1 MSNGSNTNQVRKSIL
16 TVVIFLSVVGAAY
29 LFKQDLTDLQK
40 IPYVLQLPKS
50 AGAAESKAQN
60 QPQIAR
66 SVLTSPMGQMGWHE
80 NDPNA
85 LAKQVEGFFQ
95 KAQVQSAD
103 DVVAIISPHAGYA
116 YSGQTAAFG
125 VKAAKAKYKRVIVI
139 GPSHQVPML
148 DVLSVLGDATHYK
161 TPLGEIPLDT
171 EFINKLLQSPLFKD
185 IPQAYRTEHSV
196 FMQLPLLQYRLSDF
210 KLVPIVAGQCSPQ
223 TVQKAASI
231 LKSLVDSNT
240 LVVAS
245 SDFVHYGPNYDYVPF
260 DQNIPEGLKK
270 LDMGAYDYIS
280 KLDSTGFSQYCDKT
294 GATICGRV
302 PIAILLSMLPSGTRP
317 ELLKYTTSGELTN
330 DFTNSVSYLS
340 VVFHGNWQ
348 KQNTVE
354 PAKTDTAALIQED
367 HKKLLL
373 LARRTIEFYLQKGI
387 VPTPEELGVPVSE
400 AMKIRRAAFV
410 TLNKN
415 SDLRGCI
422 GEIFPSQPLYKSVIA
437 NAINAAVND
446 WRFTPVTKD
455 ELSSIKIEISAL
467 TVPQSIESYNQI
479 RIGTDGVVLS
489 KGGQMALFLPQ
500 VATEQRWTLEEMLT
514 HLSLKAGLPENAWKS
529 GASFQVF
536 QAEVFGEEK

>member
-1 MSNGSNTNQVRKSIL
+1 MFYNYRNNLNRAFVL
-16 TVVIFLSVVGAAY
+16 VTVLLFVGNLY
-29 LFKQDLTDLQK
+29 
-40 IPYVLQLPKS
+40 
-50 AGAAESKAQN
+50 SKE
-60 QPQIAR
+60 
-66 SVLTSPMGQMGWHE
+66 VLTSPMGQMGWHA

-95 KAQVQSAD
+95 KADVRPSD
-103 DVVAIISPHAGYA
+103 DIIAIISPHAGYA

-125 VKAAKAKYKRVIVI
+125 VKAAKAKYKRIIVI

-148 DVLSVLGDATHYK
+148 DVLSVPGAATHYQ
-161 TPLGEIPLDT
+161 TPLGEMPLDT

-196 FMQLPLLQYRLSDF
+196 FIQLPLLRYHFADF
-210 KLVPIVAGQCSPQ
+210 KLVPIVAGQCSEQ
-223 TVQKAASI
+223 TIQKAAFV
-231 LKSLVDSNT
+231 LKTLVDGNT

-245 SDFVHYGPNYDYVPF
+245 SDFTHYGPNYDYVPF

-280 KLDSTGFSQYCDKT
+280 KLDSAGFSQYCDKT

-302 PIAILLSMLPSGTRP
+302 PIAILLSMLPATAKS
-317 ELLKYTTSGELTN
+317 ELLKYATSGELTG

-340 VVFHGNWQ
+340 VAFHGDWQ
-348 KQNTVE
+348 KQAKAE
-354 PAKTDTAALIQED
+354 PAKTDTALTQED
-367 HKKLLL
+367 HKKLLM
-373 LARRTIEFYLQKGI
+373 LARRTIEFYLQKGS
-387 VPTPEELGVPVSE
+387 VPTPEELVVPVSE
-400 AMKIRRAAFV
+400 AMRIRRAAFV

-422 GEIFPSQPLYKSVIA
+422 GEIFPRQSLYKSVIV

-446 WRFTPVTKD
+446 GRFAPVTKD

-467 TVPQSIESYNQI
+467 TVPQPIISYNLIQL
-479 RIGTDGVVLS
+479 GTDGIILKKDGYS
-489 KGGQMALFLPQ
+489 ALFLPQ
-500 VATEQRWTLEEMLT
+500 VAPEQKWTLEETLT
-514 HLSLKAGLPENAWKS
+514 HLSVKAGLPPDGWKK
-529 GASFQVF
+529 GASFEVF

>member
-1 MSNGSNTNQVRKSIL
+1 MSDSSNTNQVRNFVW
-16 TVVIFLSVVGAAY
+16 TFVISLFFIGIAY
-29 LFKQDLTDLQK
+29 LIGPELLDIHT
-40 IPYVLQLPKS
+40 YVLQVPQS
-50 AGAAESKAQN
+50 AKAAESEAQK
-60 QPQIAR
+60 QPQIVR

-95 KAQVQSAD
+95 KAQVQPAD
-103 DVVAIISPHAGYA
+103 DTIALISPHAGYA
-116 YSGQTAAFG
+116 YAGQTAAFG

-139 GPSHQVPML
+139 GPSHHVPML
-148 DVLSVLGDATHYK
+148 DVLSVPGDVTHYK

-196 FMQLPLLQYRLSDF
+196 FMQLPLLQYRLGDF

-223 TVQKAASI
+223 AVQKVASI

-240 LVVAS
+240 IVVAS

-260 DQNIPEGLKK
+260 DQNIPDGLKK

-302 PIAILLSMLPSGTRP
+302 PIAILLSMLPTTAKP

-340 VVFHGNWQ
+340 VAFHGDWQ
-348 KQNTVE
+348 KQAKVE
-354 PAKTDTAALIQED
+354 PAKTDTALTQED
-367 HKKLLL
+367 HKNLLL
-373 LARRTIEFYLQKGI
+373 LARRTIEFYLRNGN
-387 VPTPEELGVPVSE
+387 VPTPEELDVPISE
-400 AMKIRRAAFV
+400 AMKISRAAFV
-410 TLNKN
+410 TLTINK
-415 SDLRGCI
+415 DLRGCI
-422 GEIFPSQPLYKSVIA
+422 GDVMPRQALYKSVIA

-446 WRFTPVTKD
+446 WRFTPVTKN

-467 TVPQSIESYNQI
+467 TVPHPIISYNLI
-479 RIGTDGVVLS
+479 RLGTDGVILK
-489 KGGQMALFLPQ
+489 KGGYSALFLPQ
-500 VATEQRWTLEEMLT
+500 VAPEQKWTLEETLT
-514 HLSLKAGLPENAWKS
+514 HLSLKAGLPEDAWKK
-529 GASFQVF
+529 GATFEVF
-536 QAEVFGEEK
+536 QAEVFGEE

>member
-1 MSNGSNTNQVRKSIL
+1 MSGNYNTKSIRNL
-16 TVVIFLSVVGAAY
+16 AKTFILLVVLVGGFY
-29 LFKQDLTDLQK
+29 LFEPYLADLPK
-40 IPYVLQLPKS
+40 IPYVLEIPQS
-50 AGAAESKAQN
+50 TNAAEREVKN
-60 QPQIAR
+60 QPQIAK
-66 SVLTSPMGQMGWHE
+66 SVLTSPMGQMGWHA

-85 LAKQVEGFFQ
+85 LAKQLEGFFQ

-139 GPSHQVPML
+139 GPSHQVPMQ
-148 DVLSVLGDATHYK
+148 DILSVPGVVTHYQ

-196 FMQLPLLQYRLSDF
+196 LMQLPLLQYRLGDF

-245 SDFVHYGPNYDYVPF
+245 SDFVHYGPNYDYIPF
-260 DQNIPEGLKK
+260 DQNIPDGLKK

-280 KLDSTGFSQYCDKT
+280 KLDSTGFIQYCDKT

-302 PIAILLSMLPSGTRP
+302 PIAILLSMLPSGTKP
-317 ELLKYTTSGELTN
+317 ELLKYTTSGELTG

-340 VVFHGNWQ
+340 VAFHGDWQ
-348 KQNTVE
+348 KQAKVE
-354 PAKTDTAALIQED
+354 PAKTDTALTQED

-373 LARRTIEFYLQKGI
+373 LARRTIEFYLQKGS
-387 VPTPEELGVPVSE
+387 VPTPEELDVPISE
-400 AMKIRRAAFV
+400 AMKVRRAAFV

-422 GEIFPSQPLYKSVIA
+422 GEIFPSQSLYKSVIA

-446 WRFTPVTKD
+446 WRFTPVTKN

-467 TVPQSIESYNQI
+467 TVPQPIDSYNLI
-479 RIGTDGVVLS
+479 RLGTDGVILKKDGYS
-489 KGGQMALFLPQ
+489 ALFLPQ
-500 VATEQRWTLEEMLT
+500 VAPEQKWTLEEMLT

-529 GASFQVF
+529 DASFQVF
-536 QAEVFGEEK
+536 QAEVFGEE

>member
-1 MSNGSNTNQVRKSIL
+1 V
-16 TVVIFLSVVGAAY
+16 
-29 LFKQDLTDLQK
+29 
-40 IPYVLQLPKS
+40 
-50 AGAAESKAQN
+50 
-60 QPQIAR
+60 QP
-66 SVLTSPMGQMGWHE
+66 
-80 NDPNA
+80 
-85 LAKQVEGFFQ
+85 
-95 KAQVQSAD
+95 AD
-103 DVVAIISPHAGYA
+103 DTIAIISPHAGYA

-148 DVLSVLGDATHYK
+148 DVLSVPGDVTHYK

-196 FMQLPLLQYRLSDF
+196 LMQLPLLQYRLGDF

-223 TVQKAASI
+223 TVQKVASI

-260 DQNIPEGLKK
+260 DQNIPDGLKK

-280 KLDSTGFSQYCDKT
+280 KLDSTGFSQYCDRT

-317 ELLKYTTSGELTN
+317 ELLKYARSGELTG

-340 VVFHGNWQ
+340 VAFHGDWQ
-348 KQNTVE
+348 KQAKVE
-354 PAKTDTAALIQED
+354 PAKTDTALTQED
-367 HKKLLL
+367 HNNLLL
-373 LARRTIEFYLQKGI
+373 LARRTIDFYLRKGN
-387 VPTPEELGVPVSE
+387 VPTPEELNVPISE
-400 AMKIRRAAFV
+400 AMKISRAAFV
-410 TLNKN
+410 TLTINK
-415 SDLRGCI
+415 DLRGCI
-422 GEIFPSQPLYKSVIA
+422 GDVFPRQPLYKSVIA

-446 WRFTPVTKD
+446 WRFTPVTKG

-467 TVPQSIESYNQI
+467 TVPQPIDSYNQI
-479 RIGTDGVVLS
+479 RLGTDGIVLS
-489 KGGQMALFLPQ
+489 KAGYSALFLPQ
-500 VATEQRWTLEEMLT
+500 VAPEQKWTLEETLM
-514 HLSLKAGLPENAWKS
+514 HLSIKAGLSPDGWKKD
-529 GASFQVF
+529 ASFLVF
-536 QAEVFGEEK
+536 QAEVFGEK

>member
-1 MSNGSNTNQVRKSIL
+1 MSDAYDTKRIRKFIWTFIL
-16 TVVIFLSVVGAAY
+16 FLLLMVGVY
-29 LFKQDLTDLQK
+29 LFGPYLQE
-40 IPYVLQLPKS
+40 IRPYVLQVPQS
-50 AGAAESKAQN
+50 AKAAESEAQK

-66 SVLTSPMGQMGWHE
+66 SVLTSPMGQMGWHP
-80 NDPNA
+80 NDPNV
-85 LAKQVEGFFQ
+85 LAKQIEGFFQ
-95 KAQVQSAD
+95 KAQAQPAD
-103 DVVAIISPHAGYA
+103 DVVALINPHAGYS

-125 VKAAKAKYKRVIVI
+125 VKTAKPGYKRIIVI

-148 DVLSVLGDATHYK
+148 DVLSVPGVVTHYQ

-171 EFINKLLQSPLFKD
+171 AFINKLLQSTLFKD

-196 FMQLPLLQYRLSDF
+196 FMQLPLLQYRLGDF

-223 TVQKAASI
+223 TVQKTASI

-260 DQNIPEGLKK
+260 DQNIPDGLKK

-280 KLDSTGFSQYCDKT
+280 KLDSTGFIQYCDKT

-302 PIAILLSMLPSGTRP
+302 PIAILLSMLPSGTKP
-317 ELLKYTTSGELTN
+317 ELLKYTTSGELTG

-354 PAKTDTAALIQED
+354 PAKTNTALTQED

-422 GEIFPSQPLYKSVIA
+422 GEIFPSQSLYKSVIA

-500 VATEQRWTLEEMLT
+500 VATEQSWTLEEMLT

-529 GASFQVF
+529 GASFKVF
-536 QAEVFGEEK
+536 QAEVFGEE

>member
-1 MSNGSNTNQVRKSIL
+1 MFYSYRNNLNRAFVL
-16 TVVIFLSVVGAAY
+16 VTVLLFVGNLY
-29 LFKQDLTDLQK
+29 
-40 IPYVLQLPKS
+40 
-50 AGAAESKAQN
+50 SKE
-60 QPQIAR
+60 
-66 SVLTSPMGQMGWHE
+66 VLTSPMGQMGWHE
-80 NDPNA
+80 NNQNA
-85 LAKQVEGFFQ
+85 LTKQVEGFFQ
-95 KAQVQSAD
+95 KALVQPSD
-103 DVVAIISPHAGYA
+103 DTIALINPHAGYA

-125 VKAAKAKYKRVIVI
+125 VKAAKAKYKRIIVI
-139 GPSHQVPML
+139 GPSHQVPMQ
-148 DVLSVLGDATHYK
+148 DVLSVPGVITHYQ

-196 FMQLPLLQYRLSDF
+196 LMQLPLLQYHFGDF

-245 SDFVHYGPNYDYVPF
+245 SDFTHYGPNYGYIPF
-260 DQNIPEGLKK
+260 DQNIPDGLKK

-302 PIAILLSMLPSGTRP
+302 PIAILLSMLPPGTRP
-317 ELLKYTTSGELTN
+317 ELLKYTTSGELTG

-340 VVFHGNWQ
+340 VAFHGDWQ
-348 KQNTVE
+348 KQNTIE
-354 PAKTDTAALIQED
+354 PAKTDTALTQED

-373 LARRTIEFYLQKGI
+373 LARRTIDFYLQKGS
-387 VPTPEELGVPVSE
+387 VPTPEELDVPISE
-400 AMKIRRAAFV
+400 AMKISRAAFV
-410 TLNKN
+410 TLTKNK
-415 SDLRGCI
+415 DLRGCI
-422 GEIFPSQPLYKSVIA
+422 GDVMPRQALYKSVIA

-467 TVPQSIESYNQI
+467 TVPQPIVSYNLI

-500 VATEQRWTLEEMLT
+500 VAPEQKWTLEETLT
-514 HLSLKAGLPENAWKS
+514 HLSIKAGLPPDAWKKD
-529 GASFQVF
+529 ASFEVF

>member
-1 MSNGSNTNQVRKSIL
+1 MSDNNRARRSKL
-16 TVVIFLSVVGAAY
+16 LK
-29 LFKQDLTDLQK
+29 LFFVA
-40 IPYVLQLPKS
+40 VLFVTGNLYAK
-50 AGAAESKAQN
+50 
-60 QPQIAR
+60 
-66 SVLTSPMGQMGWHE
+66 SVLTSPMGQMGWHA

-95 KAQVQSAD
+95 RADVQPSIDIIAL
-103 DVVAIISPHAGYA
+103 ISPHAGYA

-148 DVLSVLGDATHYK
+148 DVLSVPGAVTHYQ

-185 IPQAYRTEHSV
+185 IPQAYRTEHSI
-196 FMQLPLLQYRLSDF
+196 FIQLPLLQYRLGDF
-210 KLVPIVAGQCSPQ
+210 KLVPIVAGQCSGQ

-280 KLDSTGFSQYCDKT
+280 KLDSIGFLQYCDKT

-302 PIAILLSMLPSGTRP
+302 PIAMLLAMLQSPVKA
-317 ELLKYTTSGELTN
+317 ELLKYTTSGELTG

-340 VVFHGNWQ
+340 VAFHGAWQ
-348 KQNTVE
+348 KQTASE
-354 PAKTDTAALIQED
+354 PTKTDSSLTRQD
-367 HKKLLL
+367 KQDLLL
-373 LARRTIEFYLQKGI
+373 LARRTIEFYLQNDRE
-387 VPTPEELGVPVSE
+387 PTPEQLGVTVTD
-400 AMKIRRAAFV
+400 AMKVSRAAFV
-410 TLNKN
+410 TLKKN

-422 GEIFPSQPLYKSVIA
+422 GDVLPRQALYKSVIA
-437 NAINAAVND
+437 NAINAAIND

-467 TVPQSIESYNQI
+467 TVPQPIISYNLI
-479 RIGTDGVVLS
+479 RLGTDGIILRKDGYS
-489 KGGQMALFLPQ
+489 ALFLPQ
-500 VATEQRWTLEEMLT
+500 VAPEQKWTIEETLT
-514 HLSLKAGLPENAWKS
+514 HLSLKAGLPPDGWKK
-529 GASFQVF
+529 GASFEVF
-536 QAEVFGEEK
+536 QAEVFGEE